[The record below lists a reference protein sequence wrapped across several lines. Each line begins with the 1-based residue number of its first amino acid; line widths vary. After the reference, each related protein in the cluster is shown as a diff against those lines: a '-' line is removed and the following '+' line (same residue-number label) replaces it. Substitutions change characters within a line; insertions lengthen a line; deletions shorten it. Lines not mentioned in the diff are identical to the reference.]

1 MDDFLITLNFDIKR
15 CENVLRTN
23 DYLEIV
29 ITLEEIIDKYK
40 SEIDNINID
49 NKRVWNY
56 GKKDLENI
64 TDKLINKR
72 NEILNQ
78 YIYNEESINYIIKN
92 IKDYISIK
100 EDLCTSEKVEI
111 LKNIESISLIK
122 DEKIDK
128 NLKWEK
134 LKKYILWASYKEV
147 KIGSSVIELI
157 NLIIKTSN

>member
-15 CENVLRTN
+15 CEDILRTN

-56 GKKDLENI
+56 SKKDLENI

-72 NEILNQ
+72 NQILNQ

-100 EDLCTSEKVEI
+100 EDLCTSEKSEI

-134 LKKYILWASYKEV
+134 LKKYILWASSKEV
-147 KIGSSVIELI
+147 KIGSSIIELI

>member
-78 YIYNEESINYIIKN
+78 DIYNEESINYIIKN

>member
-1 MDDFLITLNFDIKR
+1 MDDFLITLNSDIKR

-56 GKKDLENI
+56 SKKDLANI

-100 EDLCTSEKVEI
+100 EDLCTSEKAEV
-111 LKNIESISLIK
+111 LKNIESICLIK

-128 NLKWEK
+128 NLKWKK
-134 LKKYILWASYKEV
+134 LKKYILWASSKEF
-147 KIGSSVIELI
+147 KIGSSMIELI

>member
-1 MDDFLITLNFDIKR
+1 M
-15 CENVLRTN
+15 
-23 DYLEIV
+23 

>member
-56 GKKDLENI
+56 SKKDLENI

-78 YIYNEESINYIIKN
+78 YIYNEESINCIIKN

-100 EDLCTSEKVEI
+100 EDLVTSEKEEI
-111 LKNIESISLIK
+111 LKNIESIRLIK

-134 LKKYILWASYKEV
+134 LKKYILWASSKEV
-147 KIGSSVIELI
+147 KIGSSIIELI

>member
-1 MDDFLITLNFDIKR
+1 MDDFLITLNSDIKR

-49 NKRVWNY
+49 NSRVWNY
-56 GKKDLENI
+56 SKKDLENI

-100 EDLCTSEKVEI
+100 EDLCTSEKAEV
-111 LKNIESISLIK
+111 LKNIESICLIK

-134 LKKYILWASYKEV
+134 LKKYILWASSKEV
-147 KIGSSVIELI
+147 KIGSSMIELI

>member
-56 GKKDLENI
+56 SKKDLENI

-72 NEILNQ
+72 NQILNQ

-100 EDLCTSEKVEI
+100 EDLCTSEKAEI

-147 KIGSSVIELI
+147 KIGSSIIELI